1 MLVAPNDGPNIR
13 FTQKEEPAGQTRQSA
28 SAPVWPAFTNPLSP
42 GLVVGQARLGG
53 EIKFNSN
60 KMLSLFSKSFKTVE
74 IEPSS
79 SYRELGPVASDV
91 RSCVSVSQ
99 TNRLKKERRFFKGRN
114 LRGSDYEDDIKS
126 VVSDNPQMYRCSNPN
141 RKQRNQL
148 LNPKKAKKSF
158 DTVERKMNHIQASLS
173 SADLLS
179 STQHRATD
187 SCTVE
192 KLRKDLDAKEI
203 FANQ

>member
-1 MLVAPNDGPNIR
+1 MTDQIYVLPR
-13 FTQKEEPAGQTRQSA
+13 TKSRPARPGSQLQLPSGQLLPS
-28 SAPVWPAFTNPLSP
+28 PLSP

-53 EIKFNSN
+53 EIKFNSS
-60 KMLSLFSKSFKTVE
+60 KMLSLFSKSFKTAE
-74 IEPSS
+74 IEPRS
-79 SYRELGPVASDV
+79 SYRELAPVASDV

-99 TNRLKKERRFFKGRN
+99 TNRLKKERRFFRGRN

-173 SADLLS
+173 STDLLS
-179 STQHRATD
+179 SSHHRATET
-187 SCTVE
+187 CTVE
-192 KLRKDLDAKEI
+192 KLRKDLEAKEI
-203 FANQ
+203 FANK

>member
-1 MLVAPNDGPNIR
+1 MVAPNDGPNIR

-28 SAPVWPAFTNPLSP
+28 FTNPLSP

-53 EIKFNSN
+53 EIKFNSD
-60 KMLSLFSKSFKTVE
+60 KMLSLFSKSFKTAE

-79 SYRELGPVASDV
+79 SYRELAPVASDV

-126 VVSDNPQMYRCSNPN
+126 VVSDNPHMYRCSNPN

-148 LNPKKAKKSF
+148 LNQKKAKKSF
-158 DTVERKMNHIQASLS
+158 DTVERKMSHIQASLS
-173 SADLLS
+173 TTDLLS
-179 STQHRATD
+179 SSQHRETD
-187 SCTVE
+187 SCTVD
-192 KLRKDLDAKEI
+192 KLRKELEANET
-203 FANQ
+203 FANK